1 MGRKGVTSDPK
12 KIKQQRK
19 TKVVNY
25 RYVIDC
31 SIPVKDGI
39 FDLNAFHKYL
49 QSHYK
54 VEGKVGNLGTKTH
67 IYKKDEG
74 IKVNTQVKIQKRYLK
89 YLTKKYLKK
98 ENLRDWLHV
107 VGTDKETF
115 QLRYFQI
122 TQEEQKQE

>member
-1 MGRKGVTSDPK
+1 MGRKGLTTDK
-12 KIKQQRK
+12 KSKQQRAKK
-19 TKVVNY
+19 TENY
-25 RYVIDC
+25 RYVLDC

-54 VEGKVGNLGTKTH
+54 VDGKVGNLGTKTH
-67 IYKKDEG
+67 IFKQNET
-74 IKVNTQVKIQKRYLK
+74 IKINTQVKIQKRYLK
-89 YLTKKYLKK
+89 YLTKKYMKR

-107 VGTDKETF
+107 VGSDKETF